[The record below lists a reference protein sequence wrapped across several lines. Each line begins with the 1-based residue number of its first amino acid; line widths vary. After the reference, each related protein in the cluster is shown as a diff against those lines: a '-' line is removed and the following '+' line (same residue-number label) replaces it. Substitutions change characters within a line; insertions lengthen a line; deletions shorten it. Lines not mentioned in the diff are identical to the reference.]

1 MAMTPF
7 ELRFN
12 LLHFAQKNLETEYQC
27 KLEERKVQGS
37 FGKSIDIPPYPTKEQ
52 VFALAEEYR
61 TFVERK

>member
-1 MAMTPF
+1 MSMSPF

-12 LLHFAQKNLETEYQC
+12 LINFARDSLTSEYFA
-27 KLEERKVQGS
+27 KVEEAKS
-37 FGKSIDIPPYPTKEQ
+37 FPVNGRLLMPPYPTKEQ

>member
-1 MAMTPF
+1 MSMTPF

-12 LLHFAQKNLETEYQC
+12 LLHFAQKNLETEYQS

-37 FGKSIDIPPYPTKEQ
+37 FGKAVDITPYPTKEQ

-61 TFVERK
+61 NFVERK